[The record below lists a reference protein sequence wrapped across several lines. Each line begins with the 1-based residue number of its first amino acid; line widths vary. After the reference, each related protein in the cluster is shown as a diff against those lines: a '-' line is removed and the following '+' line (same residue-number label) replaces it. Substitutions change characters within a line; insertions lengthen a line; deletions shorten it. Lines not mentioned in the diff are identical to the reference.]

1 MDIHLSQ
8 YLSVNHGF
16 SLHYKLVLS
25 LQYLKEHYD
34 DSAFDEV
41 DGDDYAEIKK
51 LCRDVSKR
59 LI

>member
-1 MDIHLSQ
+1 M
-8 YLSVNHGF
+8 GF
-16 SLHYKLVLS
+16 LCLYKLVLS